1 MSPRVAGLLLALASL
16 PPAYACFVY
25 GWQIVSFTGFAV
37 RLDEALPGEAWR
49 SIAGSGLMMVGLAV
63 GLFIVWRGAS
73 RRRYRAALAA
83 LLVCWILAAPLF
95 WTILR
100 G

>member
-1 MSPRVAGLLLALASL
+1 VRPRLAALLLALAAI

-37 RLDEALPGEAWR
+37 RLDDDLPGEAWQ
-49 SIAGSGLMMVGLAV
+49 SIAGSGLMMTVLAV

-73 RRRYRAALAA
+73 RRRYRVALIA
-83 LLVCWILAAPLF
+83 LLACWVVATPLF